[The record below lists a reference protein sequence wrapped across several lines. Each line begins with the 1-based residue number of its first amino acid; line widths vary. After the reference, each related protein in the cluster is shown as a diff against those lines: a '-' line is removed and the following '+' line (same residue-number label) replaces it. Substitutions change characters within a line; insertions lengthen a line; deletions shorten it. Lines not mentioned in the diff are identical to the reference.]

1 VSLAVQALFEI
12 PRFACKVT
20 QALFTEEGDSKV
32 RLIKSTKTLI
42 ILGSVVAVVVWF
54 TGTKS
59 SQAVS
64 RSAGDDK
71 PAAADTGYVGSE
83 TCQACHE
90 DTFKSYS
97 HTAHA
102 QLTKLSSWKNKAT
115 GCESCHGP
123 GKAHVDGS
131 GDVTKIITFKN
142 KTSKEIS
149 ETCLSCHAG
158 KEERN
163 NFRRGEHWRN
173 DIGCTDCHSPHSN
186 TAGPR

>member
-1 VSLAVQALFEI
+1 MRLKSSKALIVLA
-12 PRFACKVT
+12 
-20 QALFTEEGDSKV
+20 
-32 RLIKSTKTLI
+32 
-42 ILGSVVAVVVWF
+42 SVVAVVLWL

-64 RSAGDDK
+64 RSPGDDK
-71 PAAADTGYVGSE
+71 PAATDTGYVGSD

-149 ETCLSCHAG
+149 ETCLSCHAAKKSETTSVAVSTG
-158 KEERN
+158 GMILVARTVTRPTRTRREEMLPARTC
-163 NFRRGEHWRN
+163 W
-173 DIGCTDCHSPHSN
+173 
-186 TAGPR
+186 